1 LTAAVAFFLGATGA
15 LVLADLAGTAF
26 ADFFA
31 VFFAVV
37 GLIALEVDDLV
48 AFFFETPNAAS
59 QPLEYFWFVPI
70 RVIVTV
76 PSTLDSILDMIH

>member
-1 LTAAVAFFLGATGA
+1 MTAAVAFFLGAAGA
-15 LVLADLAGTAF
+15 LLLADLAGTAL

-31 VFFAVV
+31 VFFAAV
-37 GLIALEVDDLV
+37 GLIALEVDALV
-48 AFFFETPNAAS
+48 AFFLDTPNAVS